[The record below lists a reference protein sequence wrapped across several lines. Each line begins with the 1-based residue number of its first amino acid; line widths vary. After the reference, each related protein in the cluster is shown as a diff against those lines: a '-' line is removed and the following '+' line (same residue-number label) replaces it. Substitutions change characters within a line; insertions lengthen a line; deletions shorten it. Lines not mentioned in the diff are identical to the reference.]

1 MNAQTETFKQ
11 RQYFTPG
18 HLNEAKEYVKS
29 VTKEFEKLP
38 VHFNFDPDK
47 DTPPSNYGILVQP
60 VLERNKK
67 KKGGPL
73 QLAAVIVAQVPDIKL
88 VSQDEKGSVFLQA
101 ALDEAYG
108 RKLRTDLTQ
117 QLAAHAKVKLPATL
131 EEFVASE
138 RNDNL
143 FLGLMQETV
152 RKLKQNGGSLSL
164 LSVAILKNAL
174 MSASFAKGMFPR
186 IPQEDWVKVID
197 RLAKDA
203 TDKGI
208 DPTIIN
214 EWKANRDATN
224 IDDVESITF

>member
-1 MNAQTETFKQ
+1 MEASEGFKQ

-18 HLNEAKEYVKS
+18 HINEAKEYVKS
-29 VTKEFEKLP
+29 VTKEFDKIP
-38 VHFNFDPDK
+38 VHYNFDPEK
-47 DTPPSNYGILVQP
+47 DTPPANFGILVQP

-73 QLAAVIVAQVPDIKL
+73 QLASMIVAQVPDIKL
-88 VSQDEKGSVFLQA
+88 VSTDDKGSVFLQE
-101 ALDEAYG
+101 ALGEAYG

-117 QLAAHAKVKLPATL
+117 QMAAHAKIKLPATL
-131 EEFVASE
+131 EEFVATE

-143 FLGLMQETV
+143 FLGLMQDTV
-152 RKLKQNGGSLSL
+152 RRLKQNGGSLGL
-164 LSVAILKNAL
+164 LTVAILKNAL
-174 MSASFAKGMFPR
+174 MSANFAKGFAPR
-186 IPQEDWVKVID
+186 IPQDQWVKVLD
-197 RLAKDA
+197 SVAKDA

-214 EWKANRDATN
+214 DWKANRDTTT